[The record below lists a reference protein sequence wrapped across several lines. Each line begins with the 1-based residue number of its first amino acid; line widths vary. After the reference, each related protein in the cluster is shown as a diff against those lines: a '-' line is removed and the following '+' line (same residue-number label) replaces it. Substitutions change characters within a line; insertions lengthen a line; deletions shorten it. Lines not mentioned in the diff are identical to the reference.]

1 MPPRLGD
8 IAGLDFIF
16 KGGGVY
22 SFYMGRRKKKKKAN
36 TFMLKT
42 YLALYFGL
50 KECGFYASEGGW
62 STPSLCLLVFSV
74 RYTLRPVSVSSGPG
88 QGDHS
93 LCVAEKWEMHLPSSA
108 AVCGM
113 GSNQGS
119 SWSSSS
125 CQALFPSL

>member
-50 KECGFYASEGGW
+50 KECSFYVSEGGW

-74 RYTLRPVSVSSGPG
+74 RYALRPVSV
-88 QGDHS
+88 
-93 LCVAEKWEMHLPSSA
+93 
-108 AVCGM
+108 
-113 GSNQGS
+113 
-119 SWSSSS
+119 
-125 CQALFPSL
+125 